1 MMHVSSNTL
10 NGTTFIRFYINGSEV
25 GKGIS
30 IGPNAQGSFDMSEMG
45 ISVNFM
51 DRIAIR
57 ISTDSATSGEISID
71 NSAITLIKGP
81 DNTL

>member
-1 MMHVSSNTL
+1 
-10 NGTTFIRFYINGSEV
+10 
-25 GKGIS
+25 
-30 IGPNAQGSFDMSEMG
+30 MSEMG